1 MTYSQITYDS
11 LSHLLTSISITVYSL
26 STFLKWVISLSNY
39 QIYHISSIIMND
51 IYSVIVWMSLLTV
64 TQIGGARG
72 ALKLV
77 SIKVGALMLMT
88 KRWMNE

>member
-1 MTYSQITYDS
+1 MTNQQIIYDS

-51 IYSVIVWMSLLTV
+51 IYNVIV
-64 TQIGGARG
+64 
-72 ALKLV
+72 
-77 SIKVGALMLMT
+77 
-88 KRWMNE
+88 